1 MLCSF
6 VRSQHTSQHIFC
18 LVSVDFLFSRDAAI
32 LLQAWERLP
41 TAPQRVLSPSLI
53 PPSIAFPVS
62 PALSFSQVADN
73 AEHGNVKDILL
84 AFLWAW
90 SGFVSL
96 CTCPWNF
103 VVYHFWQ
110 SFYDDGFCCPFLNIV
125 YSNEIWCLKDLFL
138 SISSSMKQI
147 DISRGSEWQQ
157 ITWHLFA
164 SVFCAGWPFR
174 WISLILT
181 ACPWWT
187 MMHCDWLQ
195 YASRKRRDS
204 RSREVSSTAR
214 WTSTGPSYPLL
225 KPAVLITLSLTLSSW
240 HYSETE
246 NTRVIWVAQLNKSS
260 VFKEVEL
267 RQYPNHGKIT
277 EIHSLALHMLIENSC
292 FYLHF
297 C

>member
-1 MLCSF
+1 MSLKW
-6 VRSQHTSQHIFC
+6 FC
-18 LVSVDFLFSRDAAI
+18 ELVHMSLEFFCVPFLAI
-32 LLQAWERLP
+32 LLWWW
-41 TAPQRVLSPSLI
+41 
-53 PPSIAFPVS
+53 
-62 PALSFSQVADN
+62 
-73 AEHGNVKDILL
+73 ILL
-84 AFLWAW
+84 
-90 SGFVSL
+90 SV
-96 CTCPWNF
+96 
-103 VVYHFWQ
+103 
-110 SFYDDGFCCPFLNIV
+110 LNIV
-125 YSNEIWCLKDLFL
+125 YTNEIWCLKDLFL
-138 SISSSMKQI
+138 SISSSMKQM
-147 DISRGSEWQQ
+147 DIYCGSEWQQ
-157 ITWHLFA
+157 ITWPLFA

-204 RSREVSSTAR
+204 RFREVSSTAR

-277 EIHSLALHMLIENSC
+277 EIQSCPTHAHWKFMLLSTFLLNTREVPIHMNHCSFQLKWTLEAVKLWQLLFSMIYSTRV
-292 FYLHF
+292 FD
-297 C
+297 